1 MSSAT
6 RDVPVDHL
14 CTLPLKRRL
23 RIMEALLESVEN
35 ERDGESGAEEFT
47 DQPDRRYARPTAEPS
62 PCGAWEEEFRTEI
75 HTVLTHY
82 RRFPRPWRGD

>member
-1 MSSAT
+1 MSSAA
-6 RDVPVDHL
+6 REVPIDHL

-35 ERDGESGAEEFT
+35 ERDAEPGSEEIE
-47 DQPDRRYARPTAEPS
+47 DEQGRRYARPVAEPS

-82 RRFPRPWRGD
+82 RRYPRPWRGD